1 MGYTLE
7 KFASECHDILAADP
21 GPKGREKVRD
31 LLSKVLVDSTFVAEN
46 FPESNDAPRTILYE
60 DDDLGFAIC
69 SHVYKR
75 EAMSKPHAHGAH
87 WAIYGQVAGQT
98 EMFDYE
104 FVDAPASEDDSGT
117 CKATRSYILKP
128 GDAHLYNEG
137 DLHAPKRE
145 GATKLV
151 RIEGKNLDTIKRVY
165 HEEIG
170 AAAAAE

>member
-1 MGYTLE
+1 MGYTL
-7 KFASECHDILAADP
+7 KRFASECHDILAADS
-21 GPKGREKVRD
+21 GVAGREKVRT
-31 LLSKVLVDSTFVAEN
+31 LLTEVLVDETFVTEN
-46 FPESNDAPRTILYE
+46 FPNSNDAPRSILYE
-60 DDDLGFAIC
+60 DDDLHFAIC

-104 FVDAPASEDDSGT
+104 FVDAPTFEDGAGT
-117 CKATRSYILKP
+117 CKTTRSYVLKP
-128 GDAHLYNEG
+128 GDAHLYNVG

-151 RIEGKNLDTIKRVY
+151 RIEEVNLDTIKRVY
-165 HEEIG
+165 HEEVS
-170 AAAAAE
+170 AQAAE

>member
-7 KFASECHDILAADP
+7 KFSSECYDILLADP
-21 GPKGREKVRD
+21 GVTGREKVRD
-31 LLSKVLVDSTFVAEN
+31 LLKSVLIDETFVAEN

-60 DDDLGFAIC
+60 DDKLGFAIC

-87 WAIYGQVAGQT
+87 WAIYGQIAGQT

-104 FVDAPASEDDSGT
+104 FVDAPATENDAGT
-117 CKATRSYILKP
+117 CRTTRSYMLNP
-128 GDAHLYNEG
+128 GDAHLYNVG
-137 DLHAPKRE
+137 DLHAPRRE

-151 RIEGKNLDTIKRVY
+151 RIEGMNLDKIKRVY
-165 HEEIG
+165 HEEVKVE
-170 AAAAAE
+170 AAN